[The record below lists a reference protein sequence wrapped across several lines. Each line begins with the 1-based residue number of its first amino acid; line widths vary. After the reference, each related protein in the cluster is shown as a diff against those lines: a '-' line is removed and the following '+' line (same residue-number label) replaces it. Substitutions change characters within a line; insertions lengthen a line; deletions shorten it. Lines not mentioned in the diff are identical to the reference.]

1 MVSPML
7 NELTNCL
14 DSGVI
19 SRVSEA
25 LLTVAQ
31 GLAKNPSLK
40 ADELLLYVMW
50 IVDSGYIGF
59 WGFGS

>member
-50 IVDSGYIGF
+50 IVDI
-59 WGFGS
+59 